1 MTIQVAKTAGFCFG
15 VRNALELVEKRAA
28 EKNGKTLYTIGPLI
42 HNPDVVARLEGQGVK
57 TVADVS
63 ELGAGDEAAIRA
75 HGVGEAV
82 YRRLEEQQVDI
93 LDATCPYVKKIHNI
107 VREESLA
114 GCPVIILG
122 NPEHPEVKGIQG
134 WCQNDCF
141 IIQSEEDFGKLPQ
154 RKEQEIC
161 LVAQTTFNIFKFQ
174 KIVEK
179 LREIGYNLRVFPT
192 ICKSTHEHQQ
202 EAIDLAEQ
210 VDVMIVIG
218 GKHSSNTR
226 KLYELCL
233 QRCPKALYIENAQE
247 LSPEEIRSM
256 KMEKVGITAGAS
268 TPNFIMQEVIRKM
281 SEINTFEE
289 LLNESFKEVHSR
301 DIVTGTVVQV
311 TDSEIVLNI
320 GYKCDGTMTREEYG
334 GTDAPLT
341 EQVKVGDVM
350 EVLVVKVGDSE
361 ILLSRR
367 RLLQDKTYAEL
378 EEAFETKAIL
388 TGTVQEAF
396 DNGVTV
402 QYKGSKVFIPASL
415 ADVRRVDL
423 KTLVGQEVQFRIIRL
438 QRKRNRILGDR
449 RSVLLEELN
458 EKREETLKKLEIGAR
473 VNGVVKT
480 LTNYCAFV
488 DLGGIDGMLHISE
501 MGWSVVRH
509 PAHVL
514 KEGQQIE
521 VMIKD
526 MDLENRKISLSTKF
540 PETNPW
546 NGAEEKYAVGS
557 IVEGTVVRFAD
568 FGAFVELEKGVDAL
582 IHISHLSRKFVKQPS
597 DVLTIGERI
606 QAKIIDLDLEQK
618 RISLSLRDLEPEDE
632 AVEIVENPEPEE
644 ITEEQE

>member
-1 MTIQVAKTAGFCFG
+1 
-15 VRNALELVEKRAA
+15 
-28 EKNGKTLYTIGPLI
+28 
-42 HNPDVVARLEGQGVK
+42 
-57 TVADVS
+57 
-63 ELGAGDEAAIRA
+63 
-75 HGVGEAV
+75 
-82 YRRLEEQQVDI
+82 
-93 LDATCPYVKKIHNI
+93 
-107 VREESLA
+107 
-114 GCPVIILG
+114 
-122 NPEHPEVKGIQG
+122 
-134 WCQNDCF
+134 
-141 IIQSEEDFGKLPQ
+141 
-154 RKEQEIC
+154 
-161 LVAQTTFNIFKFQ
+161 
-174 KIVEK
+174 
-179 LREIGYNLRVFPT
+179 
-192 ICKSTHEHQQ
+192 
-202 EAIDLAEQ
+202 
-210 VDVMIVIG
+210 
-218 GKHSSNTR
+218 
-226 KLYELCL
+226 
-233 QRCPKALYIENAQE
+233 
-247 LSPEEIRSM
+247 
-256 KMEKVGITAGAS
+256 
-268 TPNFIMQEVIRKM
+268 M

-320 GYKCDGTMTREEYG
+320 GYKCDGTMSREEYG

-396 DNGVTV
+396 ENGVTV
-402 QYKGSKVFIPASL
+402 QYKGSKAFIPASL

-521 VMIKD
+521 VLIKD
-526 MDLENRKISLSTKF
+526 MDLENKKISLSTKF

-606 QAKIIDLDLEQK
+606 QAKIIDLDLDQK

-644 ITEEQE
+644 IPEDQE